1 MVQKGFLISFLETRL
16 IFFNNNNPI
25 TNNLITSSAG
35 SHVSS
40 L

>member
-16 IFFNNNNPI
+16 IFFNNNPI
-25 TNNLITSSAG
+25 TNNLITFSAG
-35 SHVSS
+35 SHISS